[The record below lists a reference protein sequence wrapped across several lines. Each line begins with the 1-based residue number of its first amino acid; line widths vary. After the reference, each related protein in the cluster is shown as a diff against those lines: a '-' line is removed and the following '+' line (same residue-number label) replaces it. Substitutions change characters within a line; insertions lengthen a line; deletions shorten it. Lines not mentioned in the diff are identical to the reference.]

1 MTMLFGWWKMG
12 MDLSML
18 AMESQGVVV
27 QRLTMMAM
35 GGPAAQAEAQLMVTE
50 KILAAGEAAMMI
62 AMGASNGKV
71 VSSYRT
77 KVRANAVRLSG
88 R

>member
-1 MTMLFGWWKMG
+1 MLFGWWKMG

-18 AMESQGVVV
+18 AMESQGVVL

-50 KILAAGEAAMMI
+50 KILAAGEAAMML

-71 VSSYRT
+71 VSSYRK

>member
-1 MTMLFGWWKMG
+1 MLFGWWKMG

-77 KVRANAVRLSG
+77 KVRATAVRLSG

>member
-1 MTMLFGWWKMG
+1 MLFGWWKMG

>member
-1 MTMLFGWWKMG
+1 MLFGWWKMG

-50 KILAAGEAAMMI
+50 KILAAGEAAMML
-62 AMGASNGKV
+62 ATGASNGKV
-71 VSSYRT
+71 VSSYRR
-77 KVRANAVRLSG
+77 KVRANALRLS
-88 R
+88 RR